1 MGRPR
6 TLRQIMA
13 QAVAIRLYG
22 KGLSTVQCY
31 GNMMNEV
38 FVDFLLVT
46 TSLQTCTVPCMQ
58 PLIKCSCFV
67 LNQITQNLKFSPSFT
82 LDVVQVLKREQAIG
96 FHVEHTNAK
105 LYLSTQKFL
114 LGSSVDKEHV
124 VHVHSGI
131 LLSHKKRIKQC
142 HLQLHGWI

>member
-46 TSLQTCTVPCMQ
+46 TSL
-58 PLIKCSCFV
+58 
-67 LNQITQNLKFSPSFT
+67 
-82 LDVVQVLKREQAIG
+82 
-96 FHVEHTNAK
+96 
-105 LYLSTQKFL
+105 
-114 LGSSVDKEHV
+114 
-124 VHVHSGI
+124 
-131 LLSHKKRIKQC
+131 
-142 HLQLHGWI
+142 